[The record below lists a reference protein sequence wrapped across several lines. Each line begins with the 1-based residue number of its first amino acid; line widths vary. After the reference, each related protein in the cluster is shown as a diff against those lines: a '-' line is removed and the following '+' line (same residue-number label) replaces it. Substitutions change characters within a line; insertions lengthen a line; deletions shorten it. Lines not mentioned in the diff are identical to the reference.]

1 VAEGAPAC
9 NIGARCGQGLQGRPD
24 SDRSEKT
31 PERKMNVR
39 GRSTCA
45 APNLTD
51 RGPQRGTAKLLIE
64 LGYRVLREFRLGNGR
79 RADVIGIDD
88 RAGFVIAEVK
98 SSFADYRADGK
109 WPAYV
114 GYCDHFYF
122 AVGPG
127 FPVDVLPADVGII
140 IADGYA
146 GAVLRPAPLRAL
158 AAARR
163 KALLVR
169 FARTASSRLVAITD
183 EALLAAEPTP

>member
-1 VAEGAPAC
+1 MTEGAPAR
-9 NIGARCGQGLQGRPD
+9 NSATRCGQGLHTRQ
-24 SDRSEKT
+24 DRVRQEQTS
-31 PERKMNVR
+31 ERKMNIEGSIR
-39 GRSTCA
+39 CS
-45 APNLTD
+45 APRPVD

-64 LGYRVLREFRLGNGR
+64 LGYRVLREFPLANGR
-79 RADVIGIDD
+79 RADVIGLDD

-98 SSFADYRADGK
+98 SSLADYRADGK

-127 FPVDVLPADVGII
+127 FPVDVLPAEVGII

-146 GAVLRPAPLRAL
+146 GTVLRPAPLRAL

-163 KALLVR
+163 KAMLVR
-169 FARTASSRLVAITD
+169 FARTASSRLVAVTD
-183 EALLAAEPTP
+183 EALLAAEPAS

>member
-1 VAEGAPAC
+1 MNMQRPATCSAP
-9 NIGARCGQGLQGRPD
+9 RL
-24 SDRSEKT
+24 
-31 PERKMNVR
+31 V
-39 GRSTCA
+39 
-45 APNLTD
+45 D
-51 RGPQRGTAKLLIE
+51 RGPHRGTAKLLIE
-64 LGYRVLREFRLGNGR
+64 LGYRVLGEFHLANGR

-98 SSFADYRADGK
+98 SSLADYRADGK

-146 GAVLRPAPLRAL
+146 GTILRPAPLKAL

-169 FARTASSRLVAITD
+169 FARTASSRLVAVTD
-183 EALLAAEPTP
+183 EALLAAEPSP